1 MTVLTQQ
8 AGKTPAGRWRAALLA
23 LAALW
28 AALWAGMALAADPY
42 SGAKVDA
49 NARYYALVCGTCS
62 IDSASVYSGVDGGP
76 GATLAALGAAGV
88 GWDLSGSAALTGPN
102 SLPQLGGFAFAD
114 IVLDPSI
121 PKTYFYKAGLT
132 AQGTQKY
139 DFSGAAPQTYQIDYT
154 LDGSFT
160 LGSADAVSLM
170 SVLGGLTVY
179 GSNYNPFGEFRGTV
193 LGSMFSNDHAS
204 LAGTEPFALAGSVS
218 FTVNPGDSF
227 YVWSLLDVYADSS
240 HQVMGTVDAAHTLA
254 LQFSAGDTSLLSAS
268 VSAVPE
274 SPTLAL
280 FAAGLGLIMFAARR
294 LRSDSD
300 RG

>member
-1 MTVLTQQ
+1 MGTSTLSIRRTS
-8 AGKTPAGRWRAALLA
+8 KHPAARWRAAVLA
-23 LAALW
+23 PAAAWAGLAA
-28 AALWAGMALAADPY
+28 AADPY

-62 IDSASVYSGVDGGP
+62 IDTAVVYSGVDGGP
-76 GATLAALGAAGV
+76 GALSAGLDAAGA
-88 GWDLSGSAALTGPN
+88 GWVLNGSAALTGPN

-114 IVLDPSI
+114 IVIDPSI
-121 PKTYFYKAGLT
+121 PKTYFYKAALT

-139 DFSGAAPQTYQIDYT
+139 DYSGATPQTYQIDYT

-240 HQVMGTVDAAHTLA
+240 HQVIGNVDAAHTLA

-274 SPTLAL
+274 NTSLSL
-280 FAAGLGLIMFAARR
+280 FAGGLGLVLLAARR
-294 LRSDSD
+294 LGSGKE